1 MDEILV
7 VDSGFSF
14 ILVSLLTAQ
23 KNTCYQSLYSLPV
36 NVLASLGMVA
46 PLGKATNS
54 RTVRFV
60 NSAVLTNLTGDNIG
74 GGGWLSILPP
84 T

>member
-7 VDSGFSF
+7 ADSGLSF
-14 ILVSLLTAQ
+14 ILVSLLGG
-23 KNTCYQSLYSLPV
+23 
-36 NVLASLGMVA
+36 LGMVA
-46 PLGKATNS
+46 PLGKATKS

-60 NSAVLTNLTGDNIG
+60 NTALLTNLTGDNIG